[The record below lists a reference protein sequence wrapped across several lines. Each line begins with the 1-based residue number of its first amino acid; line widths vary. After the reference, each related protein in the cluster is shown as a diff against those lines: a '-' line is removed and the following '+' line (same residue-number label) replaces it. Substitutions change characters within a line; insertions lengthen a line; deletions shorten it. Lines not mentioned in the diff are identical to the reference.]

1 MGKTRNFDVV
11 NNRIRF
17 KCPSC
22 GARRNSAL
30 PSNLRRKNIRCHKCG
45 EIIRCMFNRRSRPR
59 HTHLGKVEM
68 ITKDN
73 KNLDVNL
80 RDISAEGIGIEMPLG
95 SLRSRKI
102 AIGHQVRFKCRWNSQ
117 LLDAG
122 YFTVTTIKDQRVGLK
137 KV

>member
-1 MGKTRNFDVV
+1 
-11 NNRIRF
+11 
-17 KCPSC
+17 
-22 GARRNSAL
+22 
-30 PSNLRRKNIRCHKCG
+30 
-45 EIIRCMFNRRSRPR
+45 
-59 HTHLGKVEM
+59 M